1 MELFMECLPVIAL
14 AACLAYLCIAVKARG
29 FLFIISVIYLSIQI
43 AYKVILLFVW
53 QTVAFGSTDL
63 FSLIGAGLT
72 ILNYLLM
79 LVIFIHILRHRAQYS
94 TRAAHHG
101 EPDEAEE
108 KDMPG

>member
-14 AACLAYLCIAVKARG
+14 AACLVYLCIAVKARG

-43 AYKVILLFVW
+43 AYKGVLLFVW

-94 TRAAHHG
+94 TRAEDGAKLNEDG
-101 EPDEAEE
+101 EDV
-108 KDMPG
+108 PG